1 MVRGTYR
8 RAAWR
13 PAGAGLRAAAALAGF
28 MCAGLGL
35 ASCSTAGSPLFGGAN
50 SGGTTVAFESIDG
63 PPEAVFNKLIAQLTE
78 EAGARKLSVVSRE
91 KTAQYRI
98 RAYVA
103 AHTLGKR
110 ATLAWVWD
118 IYTADRE
125 RAMRLSGEV
134 PGAGGERN
142 AWAAADDR
150 AIGRMARDCMDR
162 LAAFLAAPPADA
174 PAPSPVAPQEEA
186 GPAVAFAPRDDNPLA
201 YLPPAR
207 P

>member
-13 PAGAGLRAAAALAGF
+13 WAGARRLAVIVL
-28 MCAGLGL
+28 AGLGL
-35 ASCSTAGSPLFGGAN
+35 AGCSTAGSPLFGGTN

-78 EAGARKLSVVSRE
+78 EATTRKLSVVSRE

-98 RAYVA
+98 RAYLA

-110 ATLAWVWD
+110 ATLVWVWD

-134 PGAGGERN
+134 PGATGERN
-142 AWAAADDR
+142 GWAAADDR
-150 AIGRMARDCMDR
+150 AIGRMARDGMDR
-162 LAAFLAAPPADA
+162 LAAFLAAPPAEA
-174 PAPSPVAPQEEA
+174 PGTSPAAPQEEA
-186 GPAVAFAPRDDNPLA
+186 GPAVAFAPDDDRPLA